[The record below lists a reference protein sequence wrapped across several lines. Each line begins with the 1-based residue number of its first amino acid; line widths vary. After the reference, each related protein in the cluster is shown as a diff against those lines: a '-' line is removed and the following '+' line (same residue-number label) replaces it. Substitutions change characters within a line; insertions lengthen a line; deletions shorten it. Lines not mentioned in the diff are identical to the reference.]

1 MHPSLP
7 ASRASDAPLSILWRI
22 MSGHRLLYGGAVAAL
37 LFANLLAYL
46 APLIGSATLDLAISG
61 RQTADVPEVSRRIV
75 GLLGG
80 VENLSAHL
88 WLGAVAMAILTAASG
103 CFAYLKGWLAALASD
118 GIARRI
124 KNRLYNHLQHLPIRY
139 HDTADTGDLVQ
150 RCTSDV
156 ETIRMCLSAQ
166 VVEIG
171 NAAVLIATALPVML
185 LLSPTMT
192 WLSLALLLPIIV
204 FGFVYFRRVKHLF
217 RDADEAEGRL
227 TSVVQENLNGIRV
240 VRAFA
245 RQDFEN
251 KRFAT
256 PNADYRDRSL
266 SMIRSMAWYWS
277 TSDLVCLAQNGLVL
291 FGGIRLVAQG
301 EITVGTL
308 FAFLTFLNI
317 LLWPVRQMGRILTD
331 LGKTTVSLGRLG
343 EILDARDEDPVTAID
358 GVSEETPATVS
369 GRIEFHNVVFSH
381 NRANDGRP
389 RPPAAASASTVPDA
403 VPATNPP
410 RHALDG
416 VSFDI
421 HPGETI
427 AILGPSGS
435 GKSTLISLL
444 LRLFDAQG
452 GVVALDG
459 RDIRTLDRKWIR
471 AQFGVVMQEPFLY
484 SKTLSENIRFGRGS
498 ADEHEIAEAARM
510 AAIHDTI
517 TTFEQGYG
525 TLIGE
530 RGITLSGGQR
540 QRVAIAR
547 ALLRNPPILIFD
559 DALSAVDSETE
570 VAIIDA
576 LRRRHGKLTTIL
588 IAHRLSTLAHADRIV
603 VLEHGRVTQ
612 IGRHQQL
619 VARDGLYRRL
629 WAIQT
634 ELDFETNQTTS
645 ASAEEVVSRQGA
657 V

>member
-1 MHPSLP
+1 
-7 ASRASDAPLSILWRI
+7 

-61 RQTADVPEVSRRIV
+61 HQTADVPEVSRRIV

-88 WLGAVAMAILTAASG
+88 WLGALAMAVLTAASG

-245 RQDFEN
+245 RQAFEN

-266 SMIRSMAWYWS
+266 RMIRAMAWYWS

-291 FGGIRLVAQG
+291 FGGIRLVAHG

-331 LGKTTVSLGRLG
+331 LGKTTVSLSRLG

-358 GVSEETPATVS
+358 GASEATPAPVS

-381 NRANDGRP
+381 DRANDGRS
-389 RPPAAASASTVPDA
+389 RPHSAGSSTSAAPEAAPTTS
-403 VPATNPP
+403 PP

-421 HPGETI
+421 QPGETI

-452 GVVALDG
+452 GAVMLDD
-459 RDIRTLDRKWIR
+459 RDIRALDRKWVR

-484 SKTLSENIRFGRGS
+484 SKTLGENIRFGRGS
-498 ADEHEIAEAARM
+498 AEEHEIAEAARM

-634 ELDFETNQTTS
+634 ELDFETHQTTS
-645 ASAEEVVSRQGA
+645 APAGEAVGPRGA
-657 V
+657 A